1 MATLK
6 EKVAELVELG
16 YEPAEARELASM
28 ELRKEM
34 QAAGKAIA
42 GDDEP
47 GTARTSQG
55 VPATYQRTAKGL
67 KVPMTTERIAV
78 LVPGGPGKGSTHYGP
93 GMELHFRQYA
103 TRDSAMPNALW
114 VPGASSS
121 SYHRNVDETAVV
133 QFARAMVED
142 TGTRLFV
149 QDHKAKTEKDENGI
163 ERLVIPDA
171 VEFTDRAAWLEA
183 VRDRVGD
190 FLEDCSAAA
199 QSVGIKVRAR

>member
-1 MATLK
+1 MKTVLERK
-6 EKVAELVELG
+6 AELV
-16 YEPAEARELASM
+16 AEGFSEADAREIAM
-28 ELRKEM
+28 GEFRQAM
-34 QAAGKAIA
+34 AAAGNAA
-42 GDDEP
+42 AAEDLP

-55 VPATYQRTAKGL
+55 VPATYQRTAKGV

-78 LVPGGPGKGSTHYGP
+78 LVPGGPGKGSVHYGP
-93 GMELHFRQYA
+93 GMELHFKQYA

-142 TGTRLFV
+142 TGTRLFI
-149 QDHKAKTEKDENGI
+149 QDHKPKTNEHGRTE
-163 ERLVIPDA
+163 IPDA
-171 VEFTDRAAWLEA
+171 VEFTDRAVWLEA

-199 QSVGIKVRAR
+199 QSVGIKVRSR

>member
-6 EKVAELVELG
+6 EKIAELVELG
-16 YEPAEARELASM
+16 FDPAEARELASM

-42 GDDEP
+42 SDDEP

-55 VPATYQRTAKGL
+55 VPATYQKTAKGL

-78 LVPGGPGKGSTHYGP
+78 LVPGGPGKGSVHYGP

-133 QFARAMVED
+133 QFARAIVADES
-142 TGTRLFV
+142 TRLFI
-149 QDHKAKTEKDENGI
+149 QDHKPKTNGAGQT
-163 ERLVIPDA
+163 EIPDA

-199 QSVGIKVRAR
+199 QSVGIKVRSR